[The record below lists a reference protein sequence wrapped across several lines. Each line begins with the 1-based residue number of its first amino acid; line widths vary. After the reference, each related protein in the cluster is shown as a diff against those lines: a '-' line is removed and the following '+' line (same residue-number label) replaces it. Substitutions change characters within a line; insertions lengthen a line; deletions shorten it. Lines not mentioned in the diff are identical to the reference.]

1 MNDDRMEENKKDTHL
16 FTRRNF
22 FSLIGVASL
31 ATGGF
36 FTYSYFQAEDDMADA
51 PKDMAGNS
59 VSLDIPLTNDEIEKM
74 NIEPLHQVMIDI
86 EDLDL
91 HSAVSSMN
99 SVEGVINPPDAKQ
112 TFLLKDYGTTLD
124 KPAEGTLYVVAHS
137 LKSGEAPGNYLFD
150 WQNDKIL
157 VEEGQLINI
166 AELTYKVSMVDL
178 SQKTN
183 IGDHETIWNNEPNTL
198 VFITCLQQREGRSVE
213 NLIVIAD
220 LVEDK

>member
-36 FTYSYFQAEDDMADA
+36 FTYSYFQAEEDMADA

-86 EDLDL
+86 EDLGL

-166 AELTYKVSMVDL
+166 AELTYKVSIVDL

-198 VFITCLQQREGRSVE
+198 VFITCLQQRKGRSVE
-213 NLIVIAD
+213 NLIVVAD
-220 LVEDK
+220 LVENQ